1 MKKIISIVASVT
13 QIVILVSLV
22 ILNYFSN
29 KSAGVNHHV
38 IAKKYQWEATILNE
52 SNLMLIS
59 AIFWIV
65 IILLALIITKQ
76 KCMNVSL
83 KIEFIKLIISV
94 IFIEAS
100 YKLTLFKNLNIMPY
114 ITLGALIIFVTQT
127 TVVLIDIL
135 LQKKDIE

>member
-52 SNLMLIS
+52 SNLMMLS

-127 TVVLIDIL
+127 TVILIDIL
-135 LQKKDIE
+135 LQNKDIE

>member
-1 MKKIISIVASVT
+1 MKKIINVVASVT
-13 QIVILVSLV
+13 QIVILISLV

-38 IAKKYQWEATILNE
+38 IAKKYQFEATILNE
-52 SNLMLIS
+52 GNLMMIS
-59 AIFWIV
+59 VILWIV
-65 IILLALIITKQ
+65 IILLALIIVKQ
-76 KCMNVSL
+76 KCMNLSL
-83 KIEFIKLIISV
+83 KIEFIKLIISA

-100 YKLTLFKNLNIMPY
+100 YKSTLFKNLNIMPY
-114 ITLGALIIFVTQT
+114 ITLGALLIFVTQT

>member
-1 MKKIISIVASVT
+1 MKKIISIVASIT

-65 IILLALIITKQ
+65 IILLALIIAKQ

-114 ITLGALIIFVTQT
+114 ITLGALLIFVTQT

>member
-114 ITLGALIIFVTQT
+114 ITLGALLIFITQT
-127 TVVLIDIL
+127 TVVLTDIL

>member
-13 QIVILVSLV
+13 QIVILISLV

-38 IAKKYQWEATILNE
+38 IAKKYQWEATILNG
-52 SNLMLIS
+52 SNLMMLS
-59 AIFWIV
+59 AILWIV
-65 IILLALIITKQ
+65 IILLALIVTKQ

-114 ITLGALIIFVTQT
+114 ITLGALLIFVTQT

>member
-1 MKKIISIVASVT
+1 MKKIISIVASVA
-13 QIVILVSLV
+13 QIVILISLV

-114 ITLGALIIFVTQT
+114 ITLGALLIFITQT
-127 TVVLIDIL
+127 TVVLTDIL

>member
-13 QIVILVSLV
+13 QIVILISLV

-38 IAKKYQWEATILNE
+38 IAKKYQWETTILNG
-52 SNLMLIS
+52 SNLMMLS
-59 AIFWIV
+59 AILWIV

-114 ITLGALIIFVTQT
+114 ITLGALLIFVTQT

-135 LQKKDIE
+135 AKEGH

>member
-127 TVVLIDIL
+127 TVILIDIL